1 MIKKQRGEY
10 LMKKYFL
17 ISIAVLAALSLLLS
31 GVSFA
36 QGKRGGGGWGP
47 GTSYSRLYDPKT
59 VENLSGEIDKI
70 EAFTP
75 RKGMRP
81 RNPSVP

>member
-36 QGKRGGGGWGP
+36 QGKRGAGAGAPEQVIAGCTIQKP
-47 GTSYSRLYDPKT
+47 LKT
-59 VENLSGEIDKI
+59 
-70 EAFTP
+70 
-75 RKGMRP
+75 
-81 RNPSVP
+81 